1 MKSVLRHRPSLVTMV
16 GLTGL
21 GVIVVAQAASAS
33 HPRPKGA
40 TPLRASL
47 VPAYN
52 QCAAPNRTHGAPQPD
67 TTVLM
72 NAVARLWL
80 ANALGFVLFRVLP
93 PSFNGEVRVTATIS
107 DVRCLPGTAAAVCNS
122 ANAADGPDYSGQL
135 QCDTTIRISDHFN
148 GPNRD
153 EAATVVD
160 IPFPLNAFC
169 VNTADTSTGGVCTIT
184 TECQLPEGCSNAN
197 RRTVVEFG
205 HVLVR
210 DGGPDGNIATN
221 DNTVFMR
228 QGIFIP

>member
-1 MKSVLRHRPSLVTMV
+1 M
-16 GLTGL
+16 
-21 GVIVVAQAASAS
+21 
-33 HPRPKGA
+33 
-40 TPLRASL
+40 
-47 VPAYN
+47 
-52 QCAAPNRTHGAPQPD
+52 
-67 TTVLM
+67 
-72 NAVARLWL
+72 
-80 ANALGFVLFRVLP
+80 LFRVLP

-135 QCDTTIRISDHFN
+135 QGDTTIRISDHFN